1 MNQKKHDVFL
11 TTGFP
16 IRNSPD
22 QSLFGSSPKLIAAF
36 HVLHQLLVP
45 RHPPCTL
52 SSLITQISNCSYT
65 VLKLLL
71 LPKNNYCLLFHIFT
85 KKLMEMSG
93 IEPLTS
99 ALQGPRSPS
108 WATPPDKFINSLYYQ
123 INLRMVGLSGFE
135 PLTFPLSGER
145 SKPTEL

>member
-1 MNQKKHDVFL
+1 MNQKKHNVFL

-22 QSLFGSSPKLIAAF
+22 QSLFGSSPKLIAAR

-65 VLKLLL
+65 VFKIAFIAKEQLMLLIYFFYFITREQQ
-71 LPKNNYCLLFHIFT
+71 NHLLFT
-85 KKLMEMSG
+85 K
-93 IEPLTS
+93 
-99 ALQGPRSPS
+99 
-108 WATPPDKFINSLYYQ
+108 
-123 INLRMVGLSGFE
+123 
-135 PLTFPLSGER
+135 
-145 SKPTEL
+145 